1 MPEIRRETETEGQLA
16 WSLLLLTQARLIRAT
31 DEELAAAGVVPSD
44 LYDVLLALDRAP
56 DRRLRLSDLADHVV
70 LSRSGLTRLV
80 DRLEQQGL
88 LRRERCPEDR
98 RGAFAVLTE
107 AGLAALRKAWPV
119 YRDAIERH
127 FVSHLTGEEA
137 ATLRRVLARVLEAHV
152 APVELTVRGTKRP

>member
-1 MPEIRRETETEGQLA
+1 MVV
-16 WSLLLLTQARLIRAT
+16 
-31 DEELAAAGVVPSD
+31 ELAAAGVIPSD

-80 DRLEQQGL
+80 DRLEKQGL

-107 AGLAALRKAWPV
+107 AGLDALRKAWPV

-127 FVSHLTGEEA
+127 FVSHLQGEEA
-137 ATLRRVLARVLEAHV
+137 ITLRRALARVLDAHA
-152 APVELTVRGTKRP
+152 APVELTVGGTKRS